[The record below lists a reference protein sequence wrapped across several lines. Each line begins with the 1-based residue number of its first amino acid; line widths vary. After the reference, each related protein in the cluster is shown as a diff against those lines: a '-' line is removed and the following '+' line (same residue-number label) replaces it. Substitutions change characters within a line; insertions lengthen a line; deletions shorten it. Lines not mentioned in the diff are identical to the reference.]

1 VRGITKEDIRSLLY
15 LVSLGVVGA
24 ATVGVFFG
32 AGLMWLIDPRPVDPH
47 PPALPADPVNSAQAL
62 RPEEFQLRADTVRV
76 WGLAP
81 DAPTEQV
88 KAISTSDIAPNREV
102 LASRSTA
109 TETLVPRARVT
120 HSKRVRFSRH
130 RPPATGRYL
139 AALWRPDA
147 SAGPNPGGGF
157 YGPPNSNVGYIN
169 PKSR

>member
-1 VRGITKEDIRSLLY
+1 MVGGITKEDLRSLLY
-15 LVSLGVVGA
+15 LVSLGVVGT

-32 AGLMWLIDPRPVDPH
+32 AGLMWLIDPH
-47 PPALPADPVNSAQAL
+47 PAALPADPVNSAQAL
-62 RPEEFQLRADTVRV
+62 RFEEFQLRGDTVRV
-76 WGLAP
+76 WGLEP

-88 KAISTSDIAPNREV
+88 KAISTSDIAPDREV
-102 LASRSTA
+102 LASRPTA
-109 TETLVPRARVT
+109 TETFVPRTRVT

-130 RPPATGRYL
+130 RPPATRKYL

-169 PKSR
+169 PR

>member
-1 VRGITKEDIRSLLY
+1 MVRGITKEDLRSLLY

-32 AGLMWLIDPRPVDPH
+32 AGLMWLIDPH
-47 PPALPADPVNSAQAL
+47 PAALPADPVNSAQAL
-62 RPEEFQLRADTVRV
+62 RPEEFQLRRDTVRV

-88 KAISTSDIAPNREV
+88 KAISTSDRAPNREV
-102 LASRSTA
+102 LATRSTA
-109 TETLVPRARVT
+109 TETLVPRTRVT
-120 HSKRVRFSRH
+120 HSKRVRFRRH

-139 AALWRPDA
+139 AVLWRPDA

-169 PKSR
+169 PR

>member
-1 VRGITKEDIRSLLY
+1 VSGITKEDLRSLLY

-32 AGLMWLIDPRPVDPH
+32 AGLMWLIDPHTAAR
-47 PPALPADPVNSAQAL
+47 PADPVMSAQAL
-62 RPEEFQLRADTVRV
+62 RPEEFQLPGDIGTV
-76 WGLAP
+76 WGLVP
-81 DAPTEQV
+81 DAPTERV
-88 KAISTSDIAPNREV
+88 KAISTSDVAPNREV

-109 TETLVPRARVT
+109 TETLVPRTRAT
-120 HSKRVRFSRH
+120 HSKRVRSSRH
-130 RPPATGRYL
+130 RPLGTGRYL

-169 PKSR
+169 PR